1 MTAIW
6 AHRGASKAA
15 PENTLPA
22 FQAAATLGADG
33 VELDVQR
40 TRDGQLVVCHDETID
55 RTSNGSG
62 NLADYT
68 LSELKGLDFSAGHPE
83 FTNVPIPTLAE
94 VLDILGPTGV
104 MINIELKNSV
114 VPYPD
119 MEWQVLELV
128 HAAGWDER
136 VFYSS
141 FNHRSMHML
150 AEADYPVGLLYDAVL
165 WRAAKYAAELGA
177 SALHPSGRVVR
188 VNPGS
193 VRAAHKRGLS
203 VNVWTID
210 KPAHIQTL
218 LDLEVDAIITN
229 VPDVALGVRDA

>member
-1 MTAIW
+1 MTAVW
-6 AHRGASKAA
+6 AHRGASAAA

-40 TRDGQLVVCHDETID
+40 TRDGQLVVCHEETID
-55 RTSNGSG
+55 RTSNGVG

-68 LSELKGLDFSAGHPE
+68 LSQLKEFDFSAGHPE
-83 FTNVPIPTLAE
+83 FTNVAIPTLAE
-94 VLDILGPTGV
+94 VFDVLGPTGL

-114 VPYPD
+114 VPYEG
-119 MEWQVLELV
+119 MEAQVLALV
-128 HAAGWDER
+128 HAAGWDDK

-141 FNHRSMHML
+141 FNHRSMRRL
-150 AEADYPVGLLYDAVL
+150 AERDYPVGLLYDSVL

-177 SALHPSGRVVR
+177 SALHPSGRAVR
-188 VNPGS
+188 VNPGV

-210 KPAHIQTL
+210 KPAQIQAL